1 MITANQYFRKV
12 FGHKMYKASITICV
26 TCPNRDGSKGT
37 GGCIFCSEGGSG
49 EFSASGISIA
59 DQIGKAISQVSA
71 KAGDDAGYM
80 LTGLSQMSFLRPAYL
95 LR

>member
-12 FGHKMYKASITICV
+12 FGHKMYKASISLNV

-49 EFSASGISIA
+49 EFSASGCSV
-59 DQIGKAISQVSA
+59 DGQIQKAIEQVKD
-71 KAGDDAGYM
+71 KA
-80 LTGLSQMSFLRPAYL
+80 
-95 LR
+95 